1 MIIFFQFLNAKLKA
15 LEKSYEVTNLID
27 LLLNFLIIYFPVF
40 TNVWKTCFIVCQI
53 WFNNKTVK
61 HYKYDIC
68 FIALIYKQLNCFMY
82 KLTVQ
87 K

>member
-40 TNVWKTCFIVCQI
+40 TNV
-53 WFNNKTVK
+53 
-61 HYKYDIC
+61 
-68 FIALIYKQLNCFMY
+68 
-82 KLTVQ
+82 
-87 K
+87 